1 MLCAYT
7 IVKSSKQSM
16 VIMGKK
22 LHMRK
27 FIFFLESLG
36 VSKGAQPIHNLMRN
50 DTKRKSECGL
60 GIRISNVIKIYYNFL
75 FQRKGVVYKQQ
86 LRVVYFIPLD
96 VS

>member
-1 MLCAYT
+1 
-7 IVKSSKQSM
+7 
-16 VIMGKK
+16 MGKK

-60 GIRISNVIKIYYNFL
+60 GIRISNVIKMY
-75 FQRKGVVYKQQ
+75 
-86 LRVVYFIPLD
+86 
-96 VS
+96 